1 MNFQPN
7 YHGQNKEVQD
17 VLNETNDLISE
28 ANTLLNYQPI
38 PTQTSST
45 DSDNLVSSD
54 YTLQREINRL
64 NHNIE
69 IEKIEELA
77 ELGSPYSYYESSFDD
92 YDDYGDY

>member
-1 MNFQPN
+1 
-7 YHGQNKEVQD
+7 
-17 VLNETNDLISE
+17 
-28 ANTLLNYQPI
+28 LL
-38 PTQTSST
+38 QTSST
-45 DSDNLVSSD
+45 DSDNLVRSN

-77 ELGSPYSYYESSFDD
+77 ELGSPYTYYESSFDD

>member
-7 YHGQNKEVQD
+7 YHGQDKEVQD

-28 ANTLLNYQPI
+28 ASTLLNYQPV

-45 DSDNLVSSD
+45 DSDNLVRSNH
-54 YTLQREINRL
+54 TLQREINRL

-69 IEKIEELA
+69 IERIKEISK
-77 ELGSPYSYYESSFDD
+77 LGSPYTYYQ
-92 YDDYGDY
+92 